1 MEKRWQM
8 FFYNLLVAQGIPQFP
23 QRNFTGKKKKKGEH
37 NTKQLFTHIISFLWL
52 TG

>member
-23 QRNFTGKKKKKGEH
+23 QRNFTGKKKKKKE
-37 NTKQLFTHIISFLWL
+37 NTIPNNYLPILFLSF
-52 TG
+52 G

>member
-23 QRNFTGKKKKKGEH
+23 QRNFTGKKKKKE
-37 NTKQLFTHIISFLWL
+37 NTIPNNYLPILFLSF
-52 TG
+52 G

>member
-37 NTKQLFTHIISFLWL
+37 NTKHNYLPILFLSF
-52 TG
+52 G